1 MFMFIGTDRVFDVYP
16 NFTPQELGVPVSREL
31 RLPWQIGVL
40 KINIMQAE
48 WRMLLEE
55 EEWFLSG
62 GAAMRYQVSYMTLG
76 LSQPWYSS
84 SRI

>member
-1 MFMFIGTDRVFDVYP
+1 VKSSLQKIFRW
-16 NFTPQELGVPVSREL
+16 NFR
-31 RLPWQIGVL
+31 WQ
-40 KINIMQAE
+40 
-48 WRMLLEE
+48 LLEE

-62 GAAMRYQVSYMTLG
+62 GAVMRYQVSYMTLG